1 MIKILIADDHAI
13 VRAGLKQIVEDTSDL
28 TVAGEAA
35 SGREVLE
42 LIRCAEFDVL
52 VLDISLPGKSG
63 LDVLK
68 DVKSEYPALPVLVLS
83 IYPEEQYAVR
93 VLKAGAAGYVTKESA
108 PAELVAAIR
117 KVAQGGKYITASLAE
132 SLADDLEHDLSR
144 PLHKRLSDREYT
156 VLCLLASGKT
166 VTAIAADLC
175 LSPKTISTYR
185 ARILA
190 KMNMNTTAELMHYAM
205 QHGLI
210 D

>member
-13 VRAGLKQIVEDTSDL
+13 VRAGLKQILEDTSDL

-35 SGREVLE
+35 SGREVFE
-42 LIRCAEFDVL
+42 LIRQEEFDIL

-63 LDVLK
+63 LEVLK
-68 DVKSEYPALPVLVLS
+68 DVKSEHPALPVLVLS

-117 KVAQGGKYITASLAE
+117 KVARGGKYITASLAE
-132 SLADDLEHDLSR
+132 SLADNLEQDLSQ
-144 PLHKRLSDREYT
+144 PLHHRLSDREYT

-166 VTAIAADLC
+166 VTEIAADLC

-185 ARILA
+185 ARILE
-190 KMNMNTTAELMHYAM
+190 KMHLRTNAELIHYAM
-205 QHGLI
+205 QHGLV